1 MKKVVFAATGASGAG
16 LFLKLINAAKDS
28 CEAHVIVSK
37 NAMKVLE
44 TEENLKLN
52 LDEIYGENCGLC
64 ELFKASF
71 KHYQIIRAGDF
82 KSGIFKA
89 KF

>member
-1 MKKVVFAATGASGAG
+1 MHGKR
-16 LFLKLINAAKDS
+16 L
-28 CEAHVIVSK
+28 
-37 NAMKVLE
+37 
-44 TEENLKLN
+44 NLKLN
-52 LDEIYGENCGLC
+52 LDEIYGENCGFS

-71 KHYQIIRAGDF
+71 KHYQIIGTGDF